1 MILILEGGDP
11 YWHELIEWHRSR
23 KFFKSKLPRPKKR
36 LCGLVKYED
45 GYTRIV
51 TNPDPEQG
59 EWALLTSSPWMR
71 DIVEGWHN
79 GRPLVSVDQI
89 GWDGRWPVFSNCTPT
104 REELESC
111 KDIWERCDCTAT
123 VPKYGESYDVS
134 FKVYGGG
141 DR

>member
-36 LCGLVKYED
+36 LCGLVKYEC
-45 GYTRIV
+45 GGTRIV
-51 TNPDPEQG
+51 TNPDPESG

-89 GWDGRWPVFSNCTPT
+89 GWNGRLPMFSDCIPT
-104 REELESC
+104 CEELESS
-111 KDIWERCDCTAT
+111 KDIWERCDCT
-123 VPKYGESYDVS
+123 VIIPEYGESYDVS